1 MTDKIMAITNKTMVP
16 IGFIIF
22 IWFIVSW
29 TMDVKSKTE
38 TNALEL
44 NKNEMAH
51 IRMITKIDEAISRL
65 SRIEGILQEM
75 RRKGLIN
82 EK

>member
-29 TMDVKSKTE
+29 AMDVKSKTE

-44 NKNEMAH
+44 NKN
-51 IRMITKIDEAISRL
+51 RNGSYKNDN
-65 SRIEGILQEM
+65 Q
-75 RRKGLIN
+75 N
-82 EK
+82 